1 MSLVGSSES
10 EVKMCRAKI
19 CDEATGAAKSTIVAE
34 FMFVPAGAKVV
45 TAKELMGLVKEKWK
59 LTPANMMISCDAGS
73 MHPKGE

>member
-1 MSLVGSSES
+1 MSIVGSGP

-19 CDEATGAAKSTIVAE
+19 CDEATGAAKSTIIAE

-45 TAKELMGLVKEKWK
+45 TAKELLAVVKDKWK
-59 LTPANMMISCDAGS
+59 LTQANMLINCDAGS